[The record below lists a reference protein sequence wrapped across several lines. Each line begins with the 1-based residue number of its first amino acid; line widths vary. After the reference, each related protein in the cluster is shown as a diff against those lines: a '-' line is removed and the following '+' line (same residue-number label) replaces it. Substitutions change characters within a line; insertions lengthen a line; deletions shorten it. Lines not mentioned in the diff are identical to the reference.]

1 MEKAECKVMQPLE
14 GLLVVD
20 LTRALAGPYCTMM
33 LADLGAQVIK
43 IEQPLVGDET
53 RGWGPPFLEGTSDS
67 AYYAALNRNKKSL
80 TLDLK
85 MPAAKKILA
94 ELIAQADV
102 LVENFRL
109 GTMKKLGFSYEEVS
123 QINSRLVYC
132 SLTGFGSTGPYAE
145 RGGYDVIIQGMGGL
159 MSITGEEEGQPMR
172 VGVPI
177 VDITTGMFGTQGV
190 LAALYAR
197 EKTGKGQF
205 VETSLLES
213 QIAWLTNVG
222 SNYLISGKVP
232 KRLGNM
238 HPNITPYQPYK
249 ASDGYVIV
257 AVGNDK
263 LWKSFTEA
271 LGVPELSDDARFVT
285 NALRNQN
292 RTELNQ
298 ILGKLF
304 SQKTASEWTEL
315 MVVKGIPSGP
325 INTMDK
331 VFSDPQVLARDML
344 IQVKHPV
351 AGEIKMAG
359 LPIKFSQTP
368 AKIKSHPPLLGEHTE
383 EILEKLGYS
392 LEDIHKLRE
401 NSVV

>member
-1 MEKAECKVMQPLE
+1 MQQPLE
-14 GLLVVD
+14 GILVLD

-33 LADLGAQVIK
+33 LADMGADVIK
-43 IEQPLVGDET
+43 IEQAGVGDET
-53 RGWGPPFLEGTSDS
+53 RGWGPPFLEGTKDS

-85 MPAAKKILA
+85 MPCAKKILA

-102 LVENFRL
+102 LVENFRI
-109 GTMKKLGFSYEEVS
+109 GTMKKLGFSYKEAK
-123 QINSRLVYC
+123 QINSRIIYC

-145 RGGYDVIIQGMGGL
+145 RGGYDVIVQGMGGL
-159 MSITGEEEGQPMR
+159 MSITGDPEGEPMR

-177 VDITTGMFGTQGV
+177 VDITTGMFGAHGI
-190 LAALYAR
+190 LAALYTR
-197 EKTGKGQF
+197 EKTGKGQL

-232 KRLGNM
+232 KRIGNM

-249 ASDGYVIV
+249 AKDGYVIV
-257 AVGNDK
+257 AVGNEK
-263 LWKSFTEA
+263 LWKIFTEV
-271 LGVPELSDDARFVT
+271 LGIPNLAEDPRFCT
-285 NALRNQN
+285 NALRNEN
-292 RTELNQ
+292 RMELNS
-298 ILGKLF
+298 ILEKIFL
-304 SQKTASEWTEL
+304 QKNADEWTEIML
-315 MVVKGIPSGP
+315 EKGIPSGP

-344 IQVKHPV
+344 ATVNHPV

-359 LPIKFSQTP
+359 FPIKFSETP
-368 AKIKSHPPLLGEHTE
+368 AIIKTHPPLLGEHTE
-383 EILEKLGYS
+383 EILQKLGYS
-392 LEDIHKLRE
+392 LEEIAKMKE
-401 NSVV
+401 NNSV